1 MLTIRITNGS
11 GKSRLYQF
19 KDTEIHVGFRKGAD
33 IELEPV
39 SRHGAEIRVTDAG
52 EDVFLV
58 EPVKRAKGFFLNGE
72 ELKRSQACGPG
83 TQVKIEDYSIAFE
96 EAHPESYSDE
106 TRAEINLKKASS
118 DSDIVEVD
126 KSANFLKLFLGPV
139 AEYLDDDDCS
149 EIMIN
154 GPDQVFVEKKG
165 KLELTDAKFVNE
177 DALQAALKNV
187 ARSVGRVFNDLEPR
201 LDARLPDGSRVH
213 AVIPPMSRLGTS
225 VAIRKFSKE
234 KLTIEQLIGF
244 GSLTE
249 EAANLLD
256 TAVKLHKNVM
266 VSGATS
272 SGKTSVL
279 NVLSSFIQPHE
290 RIIII
295 EDSSEL
301 QLQQEHLVPYETRRP
316 DERGKGEVSIRDLIH
331 SSLRLRPDRIII
343 GEIRGG
349 EALDLLQALNT
360 GHGGSMSTIHSN
372 SPTDSLS
379 RLETCALLSGVDMPL
394 SALRSQVANAIEVV
408 VQAARLVDGSRKI
421 ISIAEVLPLEN
432 GMFRTQ
438 DLMKFYSQGLDENDK
453 LRGFHAGCG
462 VEPTFAEEAVLSKL
476 LYDKSWF
483 NAPDKV

>member
-1 MLTIRITNGS
+1 MLTIRVTDGN

-19 KDTEIHVGFRKGAD
+19 REDEIHIGFRKGAD

-39 SRHGAEIRVTDAG
+39 ARHGAEIRVTEAG
-52 EDVFLV
+52 EKVWLV
-58 EPVKRAKGFFLNGE
+58 EPLKRAKGFFIGGQ

-83 TQVKIEDYSIAFE
+83 ATVEYEDYTIALE
-96 EAHPESYSDE
+96 EAHPDSLGKESGDSME
-106 TRAEINLKKASS
+106 SKAASS
-118 DSDIVEVD
+118 DEDIVEID
-126 KSANFLKLFLGPV
+126 KSANFLRLFLGPV
-139 AEYLDDDDCS
+139 AEYLDDEDCS

-154 GPDQVFVEKKG
+154 GPDQVFVERKG
-165 KLELTDAKFVNE
+165 KLVLTDAKFINE
-177 DALQAALKNV
+177 DALQAAVKNV
-187 ARSVGRVFNDLEPR
+187 ARSVGRIFNELEPR

-249 EAANLLD
+249 DAANLLD
-256 TAVKLHKNVM
+256 TCVKLHKNVM

-279 NVLSSFIQPHE
+279 NVLSSFIQSHE

-316 DERGKGEVSIRDLIH
+316 DEHGKGEVTIRDLIH

-360 GHGGSMSTIHSN
+360 GHGGSMSTIHAN

-394 SALRSQVANAIEVV
+394 SALRSQVASAIEVV
-408 VQAARLVDGSRKI
+408 VQAARLVDGTRKI
-421 ISIAEVLPLEN
+421 ISIAEVLPLED
-432 GMFRTQ
+432 GQYRTRE
-438 DLMKFYSQGLDENDK
+438 LMKFYSQGLDEDGN
-453 LRGFHAGCG
+453 LRGFHSGCG
-462 VEPTFAEEAVLSKL
+462 VEPTFAEEAVLGRL
-476 LYDKSWF
+476 QYDPSWF
-483 NAPDKV
+483 HAPEKV

>member
-1 MLTIRITNGS
+1 MLTIRITNGN
-11 GKSRLYQF
+11 GNSRLYQF

-39 SRHGAEIRVTDAG
+39 SRHGAEMRVTNAG

-58 EPVKRAKGFFLNGE
+58 EPVKRAKGFFVNGE
-72 ELKRSQACGPG
+72 ELKRSQACGPE
-83 TQVKIEDYSIAFE
+83 TQVTIEDYSIAFE
-96 EAHPESYSDE
+96 KAHPENYGDE
-106 TRAEINLKKASS
+106 ARAEIDLKKVSS
-118 DSDIVEVD
+118 DEDIVEVD

-154 GPDQVFVEKKG
+154 GPDQVFIEKGG

-213 AVIPPMSRLGTS
+213 AVIPPMSRLGTT

-249 EAANLLD
+249 NAANFLD

-279 NVLSSFIQPHE
+279 NVLSSFIQSHE

-316 DERGKGEVSIRDLIH
+316 DERGKGEVAIRDLIH

-360 GHGGSMSTIHSN
+360 GHGGSMSTIHAN
-372 SPTDSLS
+372 SPFDSLT

-421 ISIAEVLPLEN
+421 ISIAEVLPMVD
-432 GMFRTQ
+432 GQFRTQ
-438 DLMKFYSQGLDENDK
+438 DLIKFYSQGLDDNDK
-453 LRGFHAGCG
+453 LQGFHAGCG
-462 VEPTFAEEAVLSKL
+462 VEPTFAEEAVLGRLK
-476 LYDKSWF
+476 YEKSWF
-483 NAPDKV
+483 DAPEKV